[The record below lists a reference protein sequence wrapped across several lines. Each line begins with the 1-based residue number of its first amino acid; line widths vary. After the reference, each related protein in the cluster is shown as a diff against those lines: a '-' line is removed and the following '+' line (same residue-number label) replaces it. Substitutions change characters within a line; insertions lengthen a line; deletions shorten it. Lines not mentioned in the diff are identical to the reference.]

1 MLYLTY
7 IRNLPLRQ
15 KVLCSPFLRQ
25 SEMITLVAKYYPENQ
40 NKVKLF
46 RYIELRQLFMILNN
60 ILRGMLYINYVA
72 KRLFA

>member
-1 MLYLTY
+1 
-7 IRNLPLRQ
+7 
-15 KVLCSPFLRQ
+15 
-25 SEMITLVAKYYPENQ
+25 MITLVAKYYPENQ